1 MTDYGKRSP
10 IGSTPLLSF
19 FLSRHFFLSARLN
32 FISATGKI
40 TTGSH
45 DRDRAYDHPAATP

>member
-10 IGSTPLLSF
+10 IGSMPF
-19 FLSRHFFLSARLN
+19 FLSVTSFSERTFEFVST
-32 FISATGKI
+32 TGEI
-40 TTGSH
+40 TTWSH

>member
-10 IGSTPLLSF
+10 IGSRSLF
-19 FLSRHFFLSARLN
+19 FYFLSRHSERTFDS
-32 FISATGKI
+32 ISAAGEI